1 MGTAADAR
9 VAADHT
15 HVAGEPADH
24 ARQPAGDAREPDR
37 KRYPLIAASG
47 CKALANKPGLEAAKD
62 VHRTHASQTHSSHR
76 LGLADKRV
84 SNKPEARRQSFWCLS
99 W

>member
-15 HVAGEPADH
+15 NVAGEPADH

-37 KRYPLIAASG
+37 KRYSLIAASG
-47 CKALANKPGLEAAKD
+47 CKALA
-62 VHRTHASQTHSSHR
+62 
-76 LGLADKRV
+76 
-84 SNKPEARRQSFWCLS
+84 F
-99 W
+99 

>member
-24 ARQPAGDAREPDR
+24 ARQPAGDAWEPDS
-37 KRYPLIAASG
+37 KGYPLRMSAAASG
-47 CKALANKPGLEAAKD
+47 CRALAFWQPLLLEERA
-62 VHRTHASQTHSSHR
+62 VY
-76 LGLADKRV
+76 
-84 SNKPEARRQSFWCLS
+84 
-99 W
+99 